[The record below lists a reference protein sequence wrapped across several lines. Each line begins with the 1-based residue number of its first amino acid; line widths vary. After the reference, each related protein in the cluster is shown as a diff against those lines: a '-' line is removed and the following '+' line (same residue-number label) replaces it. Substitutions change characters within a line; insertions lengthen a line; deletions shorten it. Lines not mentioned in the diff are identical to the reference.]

1 MWFKNLRFYRLL
13 SDPAL
18 SPEQLDKK
26 MDEHRH
32 RPCGSLE
39 PATFGWVSPLGRHG
53 RMLTHAVDGRVM
65 VCVRKEE
72 KILPPSLV
80 REKLGE
86 RVAELEDAEH
96 RRVGRKEQE
105 RLKEELMH
113 DLLPKA
119 LTRSNLTY
127 AYIDARGGWIVV
139 DAASA
144 KRAEELLSLL
154 RNSIGSLRVRP
165 VAVNQPPEAVMTG
178 WLAGEGVPE
187 GLEVGGEC
195 ELRDPSD
202 DAVVRCRHQNLF
214 GEEIEIHLQAGK
226 RVAKLALEWREQIS
240 FVLDTDLVLRRV
252 RFDDELQGESVDASE
267 DELSRFDTDLS
278 LMGRELD
285 RLLAELLEAFGGL
298 NEDQQSLREAV

>member
-13 SDPAL
+13 SDPGL
-18 SPEQLDKK
+18 SPEQLDEK
-26 MDEHRH
+26 MDEFRH

-39 PATFGWVSPLGRHG
+39 PATFGWVPPLGRHG

-65 VCVRKEE
+65 VCARKEE

-80 REKLGE
+80 RERLGE
-86 RVAELEDAEH
+86 QVAELEEAEH
-96 RRVGRKEQE
+96 RRVGRKERE
-105 RLKEELMH
+105 RLREELMH

-154 RNSIGSLRVRP
+154 RNSIGSLPVRP
-165 VAVNQPPEAVMTG
+165 VTVTQPPEAIMTG
-178 WLAGEGVPE
+178 WLAGESVPE
-187 GLEVGGEC
+187 GFEIGGEC
-195 ELRDPSD
+195 ELRDPAD

-214 GEEIEIHLQAGK
+214 GEEIETHLQAGK
-226 RVAKLALEWREQIS
+226 RVAKLALEWREQIT
-240 FVLDTDLVLRRV
+240 FVLDTDVVLRRV

-267 DELSRFDTDLS
+267 DELSRFDTDLA
-278 LMGRELD
+278 LMARELD

-298 NEDQQSLREAV
+298 NEDQGGLRKAG